1 MPDQQKYVIPEVIHI
16 PSASDNSPK
25 SSGIAVYKYSSSE
38 ESDHEE
44 CYEEGNYP
52 SGYVRG
58 ILRTL
63 LCYVYTIQK
72 FQNFL
77 NSIFFSIKD

>member
-1 MPDQQKYVIPEVIHI
+1 M
-16 PSASDNSPK
+16 
-25 SSGIAVYKYSSSE
+25 YKYSSSE

-44 CYEEGNYP
+44 CYEGGNYP

-63 LCYVYTIQK
+63 L
-72 FQNFL
+72 
-77 NSIFFSIKD
+77 